1 MDDQEDGASRLEEES
16 NTDLR
21 WTAVGLLK
29 AREVNLN
36 GSAAGLAALG
46 GNLTIHNGGCGP
58 VLAKGDVKIR
68 YGGCGPVIAGG
79 DVSIEYGATQ
89 SVLAAGSATIGPRGF
104 AGFVVSP
111 RVMVEDGGKVLLSS
125 RQAIAFGA
133 AAGIAWALLSCAG
146 GSRTRGDGARARVRL
161 PWRRRMHDQ

>member
-1 MDDQEDGASRLEEES
+1 MDDQEDGVTRLDEEA
-16 NTDLR
+16 NTDLH
-21 WTAVGLLK
+21 WTAVGFLK

-36 GSAAGLAALG
+36 GSAAGLAAMG

-68 YGGCGPVIAGG
+68 YGGCGPVLAGG
-79 DVSIEYGATQ
+79 DVSIEYGGTQ
-89 SVLAAGSATIGPRGF
+89 SVLSAGNATIGPRGL

-111 RVMVEDGGKVLLSS
+111 RVTIEDGGKVLLSS

-146 GSRTRGDGARARVRL
+146 RSRTRGDGARVRVRL
-161 PWRRRMHDQ
+161 PWRRRKQDQ